1 MSEEPSSLGPGFTT
15 WLRDDPEAREAILKG
30 KEVEVVATA
39 YAQNDFILE
48 FLMGS
53 GLWEILVSLRP
64 GKLYKENGKPWR
76 AMNGLEVLRELIHVE
91 RIAHCGRVISDTR
104 LMMIAGFNA
113 EEIRRQ
119 RKRRGLLVD
128 PETLGNHLARM
139 NPPEV
144 LNAFYRHV
152 ALLKERKWIGRGVY
166 AADAHE
172 ITFPHARGWEGMG
185 KVGDAYGY
193 KLVLLV
199 RTSPGGE
206 RIVGMALGPLQVSE
220 HRLLRILLRQFEERV
235 CPVRTL
241 IDVLV
246 LDRGYWG
253 AEFLLGL
260 RKRFGFHFVTRAQ
273 HERLEVVRD
282 VEGLMRAAETAGPAK
297 VIEEDRS
304 RLGKIKVSLWGFEK
318 MPLRNQDGKEAGQA
332 NVVVAEEYDEKGNR
346 MHEANGEIRP
356 PLYYVTSLPA
366 KADPYAIRKYYLQ
379 RWTIENQGFR
389 NLTQRWF
396 LDVAAG
402 RNYRSILARTSF
414 VLVLSNAE
422 SILEEYF
429 PGPWQEERKRLGTLG
444 VPGLIGGEPALA
456 AYTPRGQLGILETED
471 YGNLIA
477 QRERA
482 ALIDELRKAQA
493 RGEGIEDVIRRL
505 SPPGPKP
512 SPRAPGEPE
521 RG

>member
-1 MSEEPSSLGPGFTT
+1 MSEKPTRFGPGFNT

-53 GLWEILVSLRP
+53 GLWEILVSVRP
-64 GKLYKENGKPWR
+64 GKLRKENGKPWK
-76 AMNGLEVLRELIHVE
+76 ALNGLEVLRELIHVE

-104 LMMIAGFNA
+104 LMLIAGFNA
-113 EEIRRQ
+113 EEIRRH
-119 RKRRGLLVD
+119 RKRGGLLVD
-128 PETLGNHLARM
+128 PETLGNPLARM
-139 NPPEV
+139 NPPDV

-152 ALLKERKWIGRGVY
+152 ALLKKQKWIGRGIF

-172 ITFPHARGWEGMG
+172 ITFPHARGWGGMER
-185 KVGDAYGY
+185 VGNAYGY
-193 KLVLLV
+193 KLVLLAQV
-199 RTSPGGE
+199 SPGGE
-206 RIVGMALGPLQVSE
+206 RIVGLALGPLQVSE
-220 HRLLRILLRQFEERV
+220 HRLLQILLRQLEEKV
-235 CPVRTL
+235 CPMRTL

-260 RKRFGFHFVTRAQ
+260 KKRYGFHFVTRAQ
-273 HERLEVVRD
+273 HEGLGVVKD
-282 VEGLMRAAETAGPAK
+282 VEGLRRDAETAGPAK
-297 VIEEDRS
+297 VIKEDRS

-318 MPLRNQDGKEAGQA
+318 MPLRNEDSKEVGQA

-346 MHEANGEIRP
+346 IQEPDGTIRP

-366 KADPYAIRKYYLQ
+366 KADPYAIRKHYLL

-389 NLTQRWF
+389 NLTQRWS

-402 RNYRSILARTSF
+402 RNYRSILARTCF
-414 VLVLSNAE
+414 VLVLANAE
-422 SILEEYF
+422 SILEEHF
-429 PGPWQEERKRLGTLG
+429 PGPWQEERKRLGKLG

-456 AYTPRGQLGILETED
+456 AYTPRGQLGILSVED
-471 YGNLIA
+471 YSSLIVN
-477 QRERA
+477 RERA
-482 ALIDELRKAQA
+482 SFLEELRKAQA
-493 RGEGIEDVIRRL
+493 RGEGIEDVIHRL
-505 SPPGPKP
+505 GP
-512 SPRAPGEPE
+512 SPLPPPRSGDPE
-521 RG
+521 RK

>member
-1 MSEEPSSLGPGFTT
+1 MKKTAPRLGPRFST

-30 KEVEVVATA
+30 KDVEVVGTS
-39 YAQNDFILE
+39 YAKNDFILE

-53 GLWEILVSLRP
+53 GLWEILASIRP
-64 GKLYKENGKPWR
+64 GKLRKENGKPWR
-76 AMNGLEVLRELIHVE
+76 ALNGLEILRELIHVE

-113 EEIRRQ
+113 EDIRRQ
-119 RKRRGLLVD
+119 RRRKGLLVD

-144 LNAFYRHV
+144 LGAFYRHV
-152 ALLKERKWIGRGVY
+152 ALLKDQRWIGRGVY

-185 KVGDAYGY
+185 KVADAHGY

-199 RTSPGGE
+199 RVSPGGE
-206 RIVGMALGPLQVSE
+206 RIVGMAMGPLQLSE
-220 HRLLRILLRQFEERV
+220 HRLLRILLRQLEEKV
-235 CPVRTL
+235 CPVRKL

-273 HERLEVVRD
+273 HEGLGLVKD
-282 VEGLMRAAETAGPAK
+282 VEGLRREAEAAGPAK
-297 VIEEDRS
+297 VVPECRS
-304 RLGKIKVSLWGFEK
+304 RLGKIKVSLWGFEGI
-318 MPLRNQDGKEAGQA
+318 PLRNERDKEVGKA
-332 NVVVAEEYDEKGNR
+332 NVVVAEEYDAKGKR
-346 MHEANGEIRP
+346 IQEANGQIRS

-366 KADPYAIRKYYLQ
+366 KGDPYAIRRHYLQ

-389 NLTQRWF
+389 NLTQRWS

-402 RNYRSILARTSF
+402 RNYRSILARTCF
-414 VLVLSNAE
+414 VLVLANAE
-422 SILEEYF
+422 SILEEHF
-429 PGPWQEERKRLGTLG
+429 PGPWQEERKRLGVLG
-444 VPGLIGGEPALA
+444 VPGLIGGEPAIA
-456 AYTPRGQLGILETED
+456 AYTPRGQLGILETEE
-471 YGNLIA
+471 YGSLIR
-477 QRERA
+477 QNERA
-482 ALIDELRKAQA
+482 VCIAELRKAQA
-493 RGEGIEDVIRRL
+493 RGEGIEAVLRRL
-505 SPPGPKP
+505 TSRDQG
-512 SPRAPGEPE
+512 GEMIQ
-521 RG
+521 G